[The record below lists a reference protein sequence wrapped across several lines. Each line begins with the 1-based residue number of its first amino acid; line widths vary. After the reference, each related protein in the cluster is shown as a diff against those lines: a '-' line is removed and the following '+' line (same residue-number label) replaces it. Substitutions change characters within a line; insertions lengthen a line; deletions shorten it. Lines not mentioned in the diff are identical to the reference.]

1 MAAIKKSAPFSFD
14 GCSNY
19 CVGQARAVARP
30 AIVIP
35 DQRVNPAQVTLTRIL
50 TPVSLC
56 CPQARQPLPGLE
68 VVAAARERCVDKIEQ
83 VEEIEYDE
91 VVSLLVVVYSS
102 LTVTKFNLKSHKK
115 CIK

>member
-1 MAAIKKSAPFSFD
+1 M
-14 GCSNY
+14 
-19 CVGQARAVARP
+19 GQARAVARP

-35 DQRVNPAQVTLTRIL
+35 EQRVNPA
-50 TPVSLC
+50 
-56 CPQARQPLPGLE
+56 QARQPLPGLE

>member
-1 MAAIKKSAPFSFD
+1 MVAIKKSAPFSFD

-35 DQRVNPAQVTLTRIL
+35 EQRVNPA
-50 TPVSLC
+50 
-56 CPQARQPLPGLE
+56 QARQPLPGLE